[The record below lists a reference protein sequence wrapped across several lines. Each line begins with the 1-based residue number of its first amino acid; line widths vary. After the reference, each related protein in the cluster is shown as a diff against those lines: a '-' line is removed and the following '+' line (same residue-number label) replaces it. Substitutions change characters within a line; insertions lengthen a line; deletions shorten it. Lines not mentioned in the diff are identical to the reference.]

1 MLSALILSVVLS
13 GQAAPLVDRDCR
25 DDDGNDRCAAENR
38 AQVLATLG
46 IPPIEEELA
55 AGTEVYRTLQVDGYG
70 NDMAGV
76 AFERAAGASPR
87 VVVYGVGGQRM
98 EAPVPIREWR
108 EVQRGAEL
116 ADREMVRP
124 ESDPERVICMHAWV
138 STVEIAE
145 APDRGGTGAV
155 RRRTESACESGLTTR
170 YAFDLVSRAI
180 KAFPDCD
187 SLDPDDHRNDAARLK
202 TCVGFRGDRLAAAE
216 LMNQIGWRAIPEEGV
231 DVERT
236 WLRAFGG
243 NGSVKLDWAG
253 ERVEG
258 GRTFRNNP
266 VALFLMGKAA
276 QLDGFRGYVN
286 GYDAVSSTRV
296 ETTGRLEFDAVD
308 EVTHTAAFRQVWLWN
323 SAGQSWQLDSWTVEP
338 FAPPL

>member
-13 GQAAPLVDRDCR
+13 GQAAPVVDRDCR
-25 DDDGNDRCAAENR
+25 DDDGNDRCAVENR

-46 IPPIEEELA
+46 MPSIEDELA

-76 AFERAAGASPR
+76 AFERRVGASPR
-87 VVVYGVGGQRM
+87 VVVYGAGGQRM
-98 EAPVPIREWR
+98 QAPVSIREWR
-108 EVQRGAEL
+108 EIQRGAEL
-116 ADREMVRP
+116 ADRQIVRP
-124 ESDPERVICMHAWV
+124 EPDPELVICMHAWM
-138 STVEIAE
+138 STVEIAN
-145 APDRGGTGAV
+145 APDREAV

-187 SLDPDDHRNDAARLK
+187 SLDPDEHRNDAARLK

-216 LMNQIGWRAIPEEGV
+216 LMNQVGWRAVPEEGA

-243 NGSVKLDWAG
+243 NGSVRLDWAG
-253 ERVEG
+253 EVVEG
-258 GRTFRNNP
+258 GRTFRDNP
-266 VALFLMGKAA
+266 VALFMMRKTAELE
-276 QLDGFRGYVN
+276 GFRGYVN
-286 GYDAVSSTRV
+286 GYDAVSSTRI
-296 ETTGRLEFDAVD
+296 ETTGRLEFDGAD
-308 EVTHTAAFRQVWLWN
+308 DVTHTAPFRQVWLWSN
-323 SAGQSWQLDSWTVEP
+323 AVQTWQLDSWTVEP
-338 FAPPL
+338 FAPRL